1 MVAIGNF
8 LFRYRNWL
16 FPLAL
21 GLVFLPGPD
30 IFADPMVA
38 VLVGF
43 CIALVG
49 QFVRGLTIGYE
60 YVKRGGLKK
69 KVWAETLVTNG
80 CFRLC
85 RNPMYVGNLILIV
98 GLSVTSNSVTCV
110 LVSIPL
116 FVFAY
121 IAIVAAEEVFLR
133 GKFQDVYVRYAAK
146 VPRWLPRL
154 GSVGGLLRDNPFHWK
169 RVLIKEYATPFG
181 WMTMMFVVCLW
192 HLASHQSMA
201 ERNGLLRSLV
211 IAWVLLAVAFFTFR
225 YIRLS
230 RGIVAD

>member
-8 LFRYRNWL
+8 LFRYRNFL

-21 GLVFLPGPD
+21 GLVFLPGRP

-43 CIALVG
+43 CIALLG
-49 QFVRGLTIGYE
+49 QLVRGLTIGYE

-69 KVWAETLVTNG
+69 RVWAETLVTNG

-85 RNPMYVGNLILIV
+85 RNPMYVGNLILIA
-98 GLSVTSNSVTCV
+98 GLAVASNSLTCV

-116 FVFAY
+116 FVFFY
-121 IAIVAAEEVFLR
+121 IAIVEAEEVFLR
-133 GKFQDVYVRYAAK
+133 GKFQDVYDRYAAE

-154 GSVGGLLRDNPFHWK
+154 GAVAGMVRDNQFHWK
-169 RVLIKEYATPFG
+169 RVLIKECATPFG
-181 WMTMMFVVCLW
+181 WMTMMIVICLW
-192 HLASHQSMA
+192 H
-201 ERNGLLRSLV
+201 RGDLLRSLV
-211 IAWVLLAVAFFTFR
+211 IGWVLLAAAFFTFR